1 MLINSTL
8 TPPVAKIHWH
18 DGLGEPLIL
27 LHGWGMNGAVWAPL
41 VPWLH
46 SCGLRVGVVT
56 LPGYGGTEAS
66 SWDDNLALLAQDL
79 WGQIPSGGCHLLGWS
94 LGGLIATEMALQAPD
109 RTRSLCTIASS
120 PCFVEQPEWP
130 GISAPVLA
138 RFGQQLQQDLKKT
151 ISDFLALQGLGS
163 VSARADIRA
172 LKQAIFALPLAEATT
187 LQAGLQL
194 LQSTDQRQQLMQLQG
209 RWLRIYGANDALVP
223 KAALAQVDDYWKASC
238 AQAGSRQTQSLVIPG
253 AGHAPFISHFD
264 LVSRALAAFYQ

>member
-1 MLINSTL
+1 M
-8 TPPVAKIHWH
+8 AKIHWH
-18 DGLGEPLIL
+18 DGHGEAVIL
-27 LHGWGMNGAVWAPL
+27 LHGWGMNGAVWAQL
-41 VPWLH
+41 VPWLQT
-46 SCGLRVGVVT
+46 CGLRVGVVT
-56 LPGYGGTEAS
+56 LPGYGGIEAS
-66 SWDDNLALLAQDL
+66 SWDDNLALLAQEL
-79 WGQIPSGGCHLLGWS
+79 WRQIPCDCHLLGWS
-94 LGGLIATEMALQAPD
+94 LGGLIATEMALQAPE

-151 ISDFLALQGLGS
+151 ISDFLALQGMGS

-194 LQSTDQRQQLMQLQG
+194 LQSTDQRPQLRQLQG

-223 KAALAQVDDYWKASC
+223 KTTLAQVDEYWDAPS
-238 AQAGSRQTQSLVIPG
+238 AQAGSRQTQSIVIPE